1 MSLEHNDKAT
11 IHQASLGV
19 SVSPS
24 LSLSLSALTFLFMR
38 PKDVNNFIIAITFL
52 VCFSTDFALY
62 SNSRMLLTE
71 IYK

>member
-11 IHQASLGV
+11 IHQPSLGV
-19 SVSPS
+19 SVSP
-24 LSLSLSALTFLFMR
+24 SLSLSALTFLFMR